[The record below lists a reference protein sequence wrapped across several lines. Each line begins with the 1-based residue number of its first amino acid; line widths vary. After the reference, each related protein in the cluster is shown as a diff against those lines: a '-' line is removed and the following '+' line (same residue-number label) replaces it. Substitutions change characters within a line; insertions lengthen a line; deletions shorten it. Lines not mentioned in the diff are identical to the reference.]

1 MGRMRVRR
9 RRDERGASAV
19 EFALLVLPLSLLVFG
34 IIAFGI
40 MLSFRQTLSQAA
52 TEGARAAA
60 VQIDETK
67 RQGDA
72 EAAVAEAMGAVIFG
86 DGNMVCN
93 DGVLVCEAEPYVAG
107 AGETPCAA
115 DAECY
120 EVTVSYPYRAEG
132 PVQIPL
138 VNELMPETL
147 EYSAVVRVS

>member
-9 RRDERGASAV
+9 RDDRGASAV
-19 EFALLVLPLSLLVFG
+19 EFALLVLPLTLLVFG

-67 RQGDA
+67 RKGDA
-72 EAAVAEAMGAVIFG
+72 EAAVAEAMSAVIFG
-86 DGNMVCN
+86 DGSMSCGS
-93 DGVLVCEAEPYVAG
+93 DGLVCTAGPY
-107 AGETPCAA
+107 TPGPGDTACAA

-120 EVTVSYPYRAEG
+120 EVTVSFPYRAQG

-138 VNELMPETL
+138 VNGLMPQTL

>member
-1 MGRMRVRR
+1 MRRMRVRR
-9 RRDERGASAV
+9 RDDVGASAV
-19 EFALLVLPLSLLVFG
+19 EFALLVVPLTLLVFG
-34 IIAFGI
+34 IIAFGV

-86 DGNMVCN
+86 DGNMTCGS
-93 DGVLVCEAEPYVAG
+93 DGLTCTAGPYTPE
-107 AGETPCAA
+107 AGETACAA
-115 DAECY
+115 GAECY
-120 EVTVSYPYRAEG
+120 EVTVSFPYREEG

-138 VNELMPETL
+138 VNGLMPQTL

>member
-9 RRDERGASAV
+9 RRDDRGASAV
-19 EFALLVLPLSLLVFG
+19 EFALLVLPLTLLVFG

-60 VQIDETK
+60 VQMDPGL
-67 RQGDA
+67 RQADA
-72 EAAVAEAMGAVIFG
+72 QAAVAEAMNAVIFG
-86 DGNMVCN
+86 DGNMSCGS
-93 DGVLVCEAEPYVAG
+93 DGLVCTAGPYTPG
-107 AGETPCAA
+107 PGETPCGAG
-115 DAECY
+115 AECY
-120 EVTVSYPYRAEG
+120 EVTVSFPYREQG

-138 VNELMPETL
+138 VNGLMPQTL

>member
-19 EFALLVLPLSLLVFG
+19 EFALLVLPLTLLVFG
-34 IIAFGI
+34 IVAFGI

-60 VQIDETK
+60 VQIDESK
-67 RQGDA
+67 RKGDA

-86 DGNMVCN
+86 DGSMSCGS
-93 DGVLVCEAEPYVAG
+93 DGLICTAGPYTPG
-107 AGETPCAA
+107 PGETACAA
-115 DAECY
+115 GAECY
-120 EVTVSYPYRAEG
+120 EVTVSYPYQEEG

-138 VNELMPETL
+138 VNGLMPETL